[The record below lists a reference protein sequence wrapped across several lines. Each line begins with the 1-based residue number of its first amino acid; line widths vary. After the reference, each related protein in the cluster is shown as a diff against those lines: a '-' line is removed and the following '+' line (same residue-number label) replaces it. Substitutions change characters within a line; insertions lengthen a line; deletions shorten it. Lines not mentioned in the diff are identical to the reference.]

1 MSSHPPP
8 INPPLWPK
16 PDWIKE
22 LPPPIQIGLE
32 EVYALAGRGES
43 VLAVAGLRM
52 LIELVARQA
61 GCPTQP
67 QSKLLNGLHTKGLL
81 GTQERDRLRQVMGC
95 GNAAIHEGTPARGER
110 LLYLLRCVEHLLQG
124 TFVLRHPPDS
134 RLG

>member
-1 MSSHPPP
+1 M
-8 INPPLWPK
+8 NPPLWPR

-22 LPPPIQIGLE
+22 LPPAIRIGLE

-67 QSKLLNGLHTKGLL
+67 QSKLLDGLHTQGLL
-81 GTQERDRLRQVMGC
+81 GTQERARLRQVMGY
-95 GNAAIHEGTPARGER
+95 GNAAIHEGTPVRGDR
-110 LLYLLRCVEHLLQG
+110 LLYLLRSVEHLLQG
-124 TFVLRHPPDS
+124 TFILRSPP
-134 RLG
+134 